1 MNEDKL
7 LSRMSLLTLLL
18 VTIHLAYDTVYGKD
32 GMSLVGLIGC
42 MIVMAVWLYA
52 ALLLGARSAG
62 RVLMLLFAVL
72 GVVVSVLHALAPGG
86 VMGGHIAQS
95 AGAFFVWGL
104 IVIGAISV
112 FTIILSARL
121 LLGRRSEES

>member
-7 LSRMSLLTLLL
+7 LSRTSLLTLLL

-32 GMSLVGLIGC
+32 GMSLLGLLA
-42 MIVMAVWLYA
+42 VMLVSAVWLYA
-52 ALLLGARSAG
+52 ALLLGERTSG
-62 RVLMLLFAVL
+62 RVLMLLFALL
-72 GVVVSVLHALAPGG
+72 GVLVSVLHAMAPGG

-121 LLGRRSEES
+121 VLGRRSEEP

>member
-7 LSRMSLLTLLL
+7 LSRTSLLTLLL

-32 GMSLVGLIGC
+32 GMSLWGLIA
-42 MIVMAVWLYA
+42 VMLVAPVWLYG
-52 ALLLGARSAG
+52 ALVLGGRTSG
-62 RVLMLLFAVL
+62 RVLMLLFALL
-72 GVVVSVLHALAPGG
+72 GVVVSVLHAMAPGG

-95 AGAFFVWGL
+95 AGTFFVWGL

-121 LLGRRSEES
+121 LLGRRSEEP